1 MEPHIR
7 APASTPRYTLLEE
20 IGRGAFSVVYRAR
33 DEAIGREVAFKLLGR
48 ADSGANEE
56 RLLREARCL
65 GALDDPGVVTVM
77 DVGHTPEGRV
87 WLVMGLIR
95 GPTLDDVIGDEA
107 RLPVA
112 ESLRI
117 VGAIAHT
124 LERVH
129 AAGLRHRDVKPSN
142 ILLTPDG
149 VPLLSDFGIALD
161 VREVARLT
169 RAGNRPGTP
178 AYMAPELFEAALGE
192 PDWARADVFALGL
205 VLAECLL
212 GARAG
217 GGFGDSNPGRPL
229 WIEGLENCAPRDLV
243 AICCKATDP
252 DPGRRYPT
260 AAALAADLDHYA
272 AQQPVKARVASV
284 LRRSWLA
291 VRRDRVLLLLA
302 VLTIAVLVVG
312 GAVVRESLLSRQ
324 VRDARAAHEA
334 AAEERRTALQER
346 RARLAKDGHEAEAED
361 TFQAFVAL
369 PENHGTPALATA
381 WLQRGEELFE
391 GAPAASAAAFTRAFY
406 GQLGP
411 VEKAAAA
418 RGAIDA
424 LRRLGD
430 WDALHFLFA
439 ELARDPETAS
449 IPDLEQR
456 LDLALHELR
465 IADALALLTSTDA
478 RRPFLEHIR
487 FGRVGAAPAPATS
500 PQCGMDGLLVGA
512 KVSGSWFA
520 STGGYERRLI
530 RVDPTTCKR
539 LPVDRGTDAL
549 DSWTQAIT
557 RADIDGDGTDE
568 LVLGMGPPLAY
579 GLRVLDLRGDTATA
593 RVALHRLGDVSIVG
607 AIRYDGA
614 RDAIVAVTQP
624 GHPSDDVFPSGT
636 PAPAVVV
643 LVWEGASLREV
654 VRVPVPSVN
663 GSPFHPSALVVAD
676 LDGDGDEDV
685 IVGGMALSQEAD
697 APIGTSLVLLR
708 EGETYVSLA
717 LGHFYVREAVT
728 EGGRIGLNGEDD
740 LLQNGHGDGFWTLGL
755 GDQEHPALAAP
766 RARIGEARADTAR
779 LEDDTD
785 MNLALALSA
794 LGLNEAVEDEL
805 VMLSRTR
812 SGLRAADAWARVA
825 KTRRA
830 RADLTGAA
838 EAWREAA
845 RLGDAGGW
853 ARAAEDYGQVA
864 RSDDAAAVLRDG
876 AKANPALAAEL
887 LNIGIKGVTPV
898 ALTAPLRDFWAIRAP
913 FVRLQDGLV
922 LESTAGIGLL
932 ARLSLRRTEG
942 LLALNLRATVEQQE
956 WAHRIAVR
964 LGPAGAPEPLVLG
977 IQMSGGGGQF
987 TREVTIGP
995 TVQVAVP
1002 DSPPGAS
1009 HRLRIGLTES
1019 PGSGQ
1024 FHLDVEWDGQHAGAI
1039 EAPLP
1044 RWPDVADWTLE
1055 ILAEDRGIEG
1065 MFGRVKIDELA
1076 LGGLQPAGAAEPIA
1090 TGGKQDARAST
1101 LAMLRLDP
1109 VHTSA
1114 NLVRDQGIDGA
1125 LPLVAAAFGSAAPLA
1140 ARNDGDLL
1148 RLFGGL
1154 SILDDPR
1161 ASKAFPELV
1170 AWRGVALLEAGDLEK
1185 AAALLTR
1192 ANAAAGK
1199 DGVDCFVAWS
1209 GLATLARVRG
1219 ADASLQRTA
1228 AAECAGVPEVAEV
1241 WARQFPV
1248 LAH

>member
-1 MEPHIR
+1 MEPITR
-7 APASTPRYTLLEE
+7 APSAPPRYTLLEE

-33 DEAIGREVAFKLLGR
+33 DEALGREVAFKLLGR
-48 ADSGANEE
+48 VDSGANEE

-77 DVGHTPEGRV
+77 DVGHTPEGTV
-87 WLVMGLIR
+87 WLVMGLVR

-117 VGAIAHT
+117 VAAIAHT

-149 VPLLSDFGIALD
+149 EPLLSDFGIALD

-217 GGFGDSNPGRPL
+217 GGFGDSNPGRQL
-229 WIEGLENCAPRDLV
+229 WIEGLENCAPRGLV
-243 AICCKATDP
+243 AICRKATDP

-260 AAALAADLDHYA
+260 AAALATELDRYA
-272 AQQPVKARVASV
+272 AQQPVKARLASV

-302 VLTIAVLVVG
+302 VLTMAVLIVG
-312 GAVVRESLLSRQ
+312 GAGVREGLRSRH

-334 AAEERRTALQER
+334 AAEERLTALQER
-346 RARLAKDGHEAEAED
+346 RARLAMDGREEEAED

-369 PENHGTPALATA
+369 PENQGTPALATA
-381 WLQRGEELFE
+381 WLQRGRDLFE
-391 GAPAASAAAFTRAFY
+391 GDPPESAAGFIRAFY

-424 LRRLGD
+424 LRRHGNCGG
-430 WDALHFLFA
+430 LHILLA
-439 ELARDPETAS
+439 ELDRDPETAA

-456 LDLALHELR
+456 LDLALHELQ
-465 IADALALLTSTDA
+465 IADALTLLTSTDA

-512 KVSGSWFA
+512 EVSGTYFA
-520 STGGYERRLI
+520 GTGGYERRLI

-539 LPVDRGTDAL
+539 LPVDHGTDAL
-549 DSWTQAIT
+549 DSWTQAIA

-593 RVALHRLGDVSIVG
+593 RVSLHRLGDVRMVG
-607 AIRYDGA
+607 AIRYDDA

-643 LVWEGASLREV
+643 LAWEGAALREV

-663 GSPFHPSALVVAD
+663 GSPVHPSALVVAD

-685 IVGGMALSQEAD
+685 IVGGMALSEEAR
-697 APIGTSLVLLR
+697 APIGESLVLLR
-708 EGETYVSLA
+708 EGDTYLPLP

-728 EGGRIGLNGEDD
+728 EGGRIGLNGED
-740 LLQNGHGDGFWTLGL
+740 GAGFWTLGL
-755 GDQEHPALAAP
+755 GDREHTALADP
-766 RARIGEARADTAR
+766 RARIGEVGADTAR
-779 LEDDTD
+779 LDDDTD
-785 MNLALALSA
+785 LNLALALDA
-794 LGLNEAVEDEL
+794 LGLHEAVDDEL
-805 VMLSRTR
+805 VRLGRTR

-825 KTRRA
+825 ETREA
-830 RADLTGAA
+830 RADLTAAA

-845 RLGDAGGW
+845 RMGDAGGW
-853 ARAAEDYGQVA
+853 ARAAEAYGQVA
-864 RSDDAAAVLRDG
+864 RSDDVAAALSEG

-887 LNIGIKGVTPV
+887 LNLGIKGVRPV
-898 ALTAPLRDFWAIRAP
+898 ALTAPLQDFWAIRSP
-913 FVRLQDGLV
+913 FVRMQDGLV
-922 LESTAGIGLL
+922 LESTAGMGLL

-942 LLALNLRATVEQQE
+942 LLALNLSATVERQE

-977 IQMSGGGGQF
+977 IQVSGGGGRF
-987 TREVTIGP
+987 TRDVTIGP
-995 TVQVAVP
+995 TPQVVVS
-1002 DSPPGAS
+1002 DSFPGAA

-1019 PGSGQ
+1019 PGGGR
-1024 FHLDVEWDGQHAGAI
+1024 FHLDVEWDGQHAGAVDC
-1039 EAPLP
+1039 PLP

-1055 ILAEDRGIEG
+1055 ILAEDRGVEG
-1065 MFGRVKIDELA
+1065 MFGRVRVDALA
-1076 LGGLQPAGAAEPIA
+1076 VGGLQPAGSAEPIA

-1101 LAMLRLDP
+1101 LAMLRIDP
-1109 VHTSA
+1109 VQAGA
-1114 NLVRDQGIDGA
+1114 NLVRDQGIDRA
-1125 LPLVAAAFGSAAPLA
+1125 LPLVEAAFGSAAPLA
-1140 ARNDGDLL
+1140 ARNAGDLG
-1148 RLFGGL
+1148 RLLGGL

-1170 AWRGVALLEAGDLEK
+1170 AWRGVALLEAGNIEK

-1199 DGVDCFVAWS
+1199 DGFDCFAARS
-1209 GLATLARVRG
+1209 GLMMLARMLG
-1219 ADASLQRTA
+1219 ADASLQRAA
-1228 AAECAGVPEVAEV
+1228 AAECAGAPEVAEV
-1241 WARQFPV
+1241 WTRRLQVAAQ
-1248 LAH
+1248 